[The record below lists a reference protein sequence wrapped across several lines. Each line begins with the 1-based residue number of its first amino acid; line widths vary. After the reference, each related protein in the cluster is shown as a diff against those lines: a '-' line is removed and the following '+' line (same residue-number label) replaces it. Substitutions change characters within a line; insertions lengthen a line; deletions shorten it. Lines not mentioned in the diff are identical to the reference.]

1 MTLYQLLGVD
11 ASVSGTELGRAYR
24 RRLRQLHPDLGCAV
38 DADLVDAAA
47 DLAAVQQAYQV
58 LRDPARRARYDAE
71 LEARAVRVSE
81 CRPTRSRVSIA
92 VRVHPEEP
100 RCGPVF
106 TAGPV
111 RVAPL
116 PPSPAR

>member
-11 ASVSGTELGRAYR
+11 ASVGAAELGRAYR
-24 RRLRQLHPDLGCAV
+24 RRLRQLHPDLGCAAE
-38 DADLVDAAA
+38 ADPVDAAA
-47 DLAAVQQAYQV
+47 DLAAVQQAYHV

-71 LEARAVRVSE
+71 LEARAA
-81 CRPTRSRVSIA
+81 PGPARSRVPIA

-100 RCGPVF
+100 RCGPLF
-106 TAGPV
+106 RAGPV

-116 PPSPAR
+116 PPSPPR